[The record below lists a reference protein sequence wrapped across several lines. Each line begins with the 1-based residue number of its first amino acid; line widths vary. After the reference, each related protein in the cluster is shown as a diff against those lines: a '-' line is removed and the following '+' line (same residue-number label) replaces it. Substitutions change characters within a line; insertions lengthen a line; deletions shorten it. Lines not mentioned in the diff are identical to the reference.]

1 MKKWVLILI
10 LCAIV
15 LTAASVISV
24 TVLVP
29 LISYN
34 QAETALN
41 EGRYEDAIAAFAE
54 LGDYKDSSEKLLES
68 RYMAAKAKL
77 DEGKYE
83 QAMQEFSDLK
93 SYRDSPDLYREARFR
108 WGKALM
114 DEGAYRD
121 SLELF
126 LADIEYSGVRDEL
139 KNVYEKAV
147 QSGEIAVAYDAATAL
162 RDFEAIAGLNLQVI
176 AAGRNHVVALRRDG
190 TVVAAG
196 NNDKGQC
203 NVQDWTDIIAV
214 AAGFEYTV
222 GLKSDGTVVATGSNH
237 NGQCDV
243 QDWTDIV
250 TIYVGNTATDTIGVK
265 SDGTIVGVGGT
276 EGDIYHQQIPG
287 KADGMVKICPG
298 WRGILVLMEDG
309 DVELIPPSTSMK
321 EINRWMS
328 IKDMAIGTGHA
339 VGLMVDGTVVTAGR
353 NTSGTNDVDG
363 WTDII
368 ALAASNSNT
377 AGLKKDGTVMVA
389 GDDKKGQKDAEEWKD
404 IVAVSV
410 GPGYVAGL
418 RIDGTVVAAGQIT
431 RAEENEKL
439 LEEIASWQN
448 IGPAS

>member
-68 RYMAAKAKL
+68 RYMAAKANL
-77 DEGKYE
+77 DEGTYE

-114 DEGAYRD
+114 AQGAYRD

-162 RDFEAIAGLNLQVI
+162 RDFEAIAGLNL
-176 AAGRNHVVALRRDG
+176 RYSSWPYRVALRR
-190 TVVAAG
+190 
-196 NNDKGQC
+196 
-203 NVQDWTDIIAV
+203 
-214 AAGFEYTV
+214 
-222 GLKSDGTVVATGSNH
+222 
-237 NGQCDV
+237 
-243 QDWTDIV
+243 
-250 TIYVGNTATDTIGVK
+250 
-265 SDGTIVGVGGT
+265 
-276 EGDIYHQQIPG
+276 
-287 KADGMVKICPG
+287 
-298 WRGILVLMEDG
+298 
-309 DVELIPPSTSMK
+309 
-321 EINRWMS
+321 
-328 IKDMAIGTGHA
+328 
-339 VGLMVDGTVVTAGR
+339 
-353 NTSGTNDVDG
+353 
-363 WTDII
+363 
-368 ALAASNSNT
+368 
-377 AGLKKDGTVMVA
+377 
-389 GDDKKGQKDAEEWKD
+389 
-404 IVAVSV
+404 
-410 GPGYVAGL
+410 
-418 RIDGTVVAAGQIT
+418 DGTVVAAGQIT

-439 LEEIASWQN
+439 FEEIASWQN
-448 IGPAS
+448 IGPASESIAV

>member
-15 LTAASVISV
+15 FTAASVIAV

-34 QAETALN
+34 QAEAALN
-41 EGRYEDAIAAFAE
+41 EGRYEDAIAAFAD
-54 LGDYKDSSEKLLES
+54 LGDYKDCSEKLLES

-196 NNDKGQC
+196 
-203 NVQDWTDIIAV
+203 
-214 AAGFEYTV
+214 
-222 GLKSDGTVVATGSNH
+222 
-237 NGQCDV
+237 
-243 QDWTDIV
+243 
-250 TIYVGNTATDTIGVK
+250 
-265 SDGTIVGVGGT
+265 
-276 EGDIYHQQIPG
+276 
-287 KADGMVKICPG
+287 
-298 WRGILVLMEDG
+298 
-309 DVELIPPSTSMK
+309 
-321 EINRWMS
+321 
-328 IKDMAIGTGHA
+328 
-339 VGLMVDGTVVTAGR
+339 
-353 NTSGTNDVDG
+353 
-363 WTDII
+363 
-368 ALAASNSNT
+368 
-377 AGLKKDGTVMVA
+377 
-389 GDDKKGQKDAEEWKD
+389 
-404 IVAVSV
+404 
-410 GPGYVAGL
+410 
-418 RIDGTVVAAGQIT
+418 QIT

-439 LEEIASWQN
+439 FEEIASWQN